1 MTPLWYII
9 KNRVS
14 CNKCEEVLASVI
26 SVCNLRE
33 NLQKCLS
40 SDSDHHLWKKY
51 IPPTFYHDP
60 IHIYLH
66 TYVKPKQSFRSNTT
80 LPPFISDH
88 PLTRSTLFKFWT
100 LLIAPTLFHNSLMDL
115 TSFEKHFPGRPSL
128 LTLLAFTRSNYFEAL
143 VYLCSLVWFICWE
156 PARTS
161 GNHCVRLC
169 GTCRA
174 FPQARDFPSC

>member
-1 MTPLWYII
+1 MWGSPCFGYISLQL
-9 KNRVS
+9 KRKLTEVS
-14 CNKCEEVLASVI
+14 FKWFWPPPVKKI
-26 SVCNLRE
+26 YPPHI
-33 NLQKCLS
+33 LS
-40 SDSDHHLWKKY
+40 
-51 IPPTFYHDP
+51 
-60 IHIYLH
+60 
-66 TYVKPKQSFRSNTT
+66 RSNPY
-80 LPPFISDH
+80 LPTHLRKTKAKFQKQHYSSSVWDISDH